1 MKNNVMKRMMA
12 VFAAALLL
20 PVAVWANGDPVI
32 RFSSVTKSGNPI
44 PMQVSEVRIV
54 HEQLTFRPGIPY
66 STVEV
71 RYTLKNQSDK
81 AIKDLD
87 YGFPI
92 DFEGPF
98 DRPVFEDDDITESL
112 YERGW
117 KDDYVRE
124 VAFLLDGKPLEWHKA
139 EEILEKEHQAPA
151 FEEEEDWYV
160 TIPQQSRL
168 WTYTRFDIAPH
179 ATVVLEVRYSF
190 YHSQATSLDQFGN
203 SPVSRY
209 FTDRGTITY
218 DMTPAKHWGDGK
230 AGSID
235 IVLDA
240 SNLPT
245 GSEYRIGGLDF
256 TVKNWQWTFHADV
269 FDYAQAPEIVLNF
282 WSPRPNKDGEPYPS
296 WVDIDTF
303 LLPES
308 ACRMTRTENTIDLDF
323 PTPVAVTD
331 ISFFNGN
338 PKDADAWQRE
348 ARAAE
353 IQVEILR
360 ADGYRE
366 SRPFWKT
373 TADLADDFYELAY
386 YEYTPYPKDA
396 SGRRKFLCLTNIREM
411 DGNRLLPNGPH
422 EWKYDSGHDNRI
434 KHIRITVSKL
444 TPGNPTGKNP
454 LTDIK
459 IYAVP
464 ADSTG
469 K

>member
-1 MKNNVMKRMMA
+1 MRTKILSFLFLMLSPIV
-12 VFAAALLL
+12 L
-20 PVAVWANGDPVI
+20 WANGDPVI

-44 PMQVSEVRIV
+44 PLRVSEVWIV

-71 RYTLKNQSDK
+71 RYTLQNQSDK

-98 DRPVFEDDDITESL
+98 DRPTFEGDDITESL

-117 KDDYVRE
+117 KDDYIRN
-124 VAFLLDGKPLEWHKA
+124 VAFLLDGKPLDWHKA
-139 EEILEKEHQAPA
+139 DEILEKEHQEPA
-151 FEEEEDWYV
+151 FEEEEDWFV

-179 ATVVLEVRYSF
+179 ATVVLEVRYTF
-190 YHSQATSLDQFGN
+190 YHSQATSLDQFGK
-203 SPVSRY
+203 SPLSRY

-240 SNLPT
+240 SNLPAGT
-245 GSEYRIGGLDF
+245 EYRIKGLDF
-256 TVKNWQWTFHADV
+256 TVKDWKWTFHADA
-269 FDYAQAPEIVLNF
+269 FYFAKAPEISIIF
-282 WSPRPNKDGEPYPS
+282 WPPRPKKEGESYPS
-296 WVDIDTF
+296 WVDIDKF
-303 LLPES
+303 LLPET
-308 ACRMTRTENTIDLDF
+308 AYRMTQTEKTIDLDF

-338 PKDADAWQRE
+338 SKDADAWQRE

-353 IQVEILR
+353 VQVEILR

-373 TADLADDFYELAY
+373 TAVLTDDFYTLEY
-386 YEYTPYPKDA
+386 YKYSPYKKDA
-396 SGRRKFLCLTNIREM
+396 FGCRRYLCLTDVREI
-411 DGNRLLPNGPH
+411 DGNRLLPHGAH
-422 EWKYDSGHDNRI
+422 EWKNDPGHDNRI
-434 KHIRITVSKL
+434 KNIRITVSKL
-444 TPGNPTGKNP
+444 TPGTDSGKNP

-459 IYAVP
+459 VYSAR
-464 ADSTG
+464 
-469 K
+469 

>member
-1 MKNNVMKRMMA
+1 MRSKLLSLLL
-12 VFAAALLL
+12 LLL

-44 PMQVSEVRIV
+44 PLQVSEVRIV

-71 RYTLKNQSDK
+71 KYTLQNRSDK

-87 YGFPI
+87 YGFPV
-92 DFEGPF
+92 DFEGSF
-98 DRPVFEDDDITESL
+98 GRPVFEEDGISESL

-139 EEILEKEHQAPA
+139 DEILEKERQVLA
-151 FEEEEDWYV
+151 FEEEDDWFV

-168 WTYTRFDIAPH
+168 WTYTRFDIAPR

-190 YHSQATSLDQFGN
+190 YHSQAISPYQFGS
-203 SPVSRY
+203 SPLSRY

-240 SNLPT
+240 SNLPA
-245 GSEYRIGGLDF
+245 GSEYRIKGLDF
-256 TVKNWQWTFHADV
+256 TVKDWKWTFHADA
-269 FDYAQAPEIVLNF
+269 FDFAKAPEIRINF
-282 WSPRPNKDGEPYPS
+282 WPPRPKKDGEPYPS

-303 LLPES
+303 LLPAS
-308 ACRMTRTENTIDLDF
+308 AYRMTQTENTIDLDF

-338 PKDADAWQRE
+338 YKDAKAWERE
-348 ARAAE
+348 ARAE
-353 IQVEILR
+353 EVQVEILR
-360 ADGYRE
+360 ADGHRE
-366 SRPFWKT
+366 FRPFWKT
-373 TADLADDFYELAY
+373 TALLSGDFYKLEY
-386 YEYTPYPKDA
+386 YEYAPYQKEA
-396 SGRRKFLCLTNIREM
+396 FGLRKYMCLTNVQEM
-411 DGNRLLPNGPH
+411 DGNRLLPNGPD
-422 EWKYDSGHDNRI
+422 EWKYDPGHDNRI
-434 KHIRITVSKL
+434 KHIRITVLKL
-444 TPGNPTGKNP
+444 TPGKPTGQNP
-454 LTDIK
+454 LSGIK
-459 IYAVP
+459 VYVDAGDKV
-464 ADSTG
+464 